1 MYVHL
6 LEPNIGT
13 TYNQITW
20 QKSSDNSDIDQ
31 QVVNICRTKILK
43 IYKTKLSYNNIIKSD
58 SDFKKLF

>member
-31 QVVNICRTKILK
+31 QVAVICRPKILK
-43 IYKTKLSYNNIIKSD
+43 IYQTKPSYNTIIE
-58 SDFKKLF
+58 LY

>member
-20 QKSSDNSDIDQ
+20 QKSSDSSAIDL
-31 QVVNICRTKILK
+31 QVVNICSTKILK
-43 IYKTKLSYNNIIKSD
+43 IYQTKPSYNTIIE
-58 SDFKKLF
+58 LY